1 MPQTVSSYSSR
12 AMLCGVARS
21 AKRHQ
26 VLFRII
32 AGLAA
37 EFLVMD
43 FKTPP
48 GAAQLTSPA
57 ITP

>member
-37 EFLVMD
+37 ELFVVDLE
-43 FKTPP
+43 TRP
-48 GAAQLTSPA
+48 GVAQLTSPA